1 MSALVDA
8 ATLAD
13 ELERGETLVVDVQ
26 YALGGPPS
34 RELYA
39 VAHLPGA
46 PQLSLDAA
54 LAGPSGDGGR
64 HPLPDP
70 AVLQEALR
78 ECGIDD
84 DSRVVVYDQ
93 GTSLSA
99 SRAWW
104 TLRWAGLADVRVLD
118 GGLAAWQRASLPVV
132 SAATTPAG
140 APDADARRG
149 PRGSVTVQPGSL
161 PVVEVEDVPRAA
173 REGILLDVRAPE
185 RYRGEVEPIDP
196 VAGHIPGAINLPMS
210 ALQQADGRFRSPE
223 HIRALALAAGVDG
236 SKRVTTSCGSGVTAA
251 QMVLG
256 LREAGI
262 DATPYIGSWSGWIT
276 DPSRPIATGPEPG

>member
-1 MSALVDA
+1 M
-8 ATLAD
+8 
-13 ELERGETLVVDVQ
+13 VDVQ

-256 LREAGI
+256 LCEAGI

-276 DPSRPIATGPEPG
+276 DPSRPFATGPEPG